1 MPTESE
7 LADKLRAA
15 ETRLF
20 EHYGLTH
27 TERFIEVDGTSI
39 RIVEVPATDPSRTPV
54 LLLHGIA
61 SVTAAA
67 VPLIP
72 AFDGARIVA
81 IDWPGHGLS
90 GPHRFTPRGDLRR
103 FAERFIDA
111 VADTT
116 GLTTFDLVGHSLGGQ
131 FALYY
136 CLTRSERVRRLVL
149 LGAPGAAF
157 AELRP
162 PVSMRLVAF
171 PGVGRRLLSQVV
183 TLAQYKANSAMTLG
197 AGAVDPWPIE
207 LVEVGWYASQ
217 RQAFVDTLPGLFRCI
232 ASVFGVRRSAVIPH
246 DMLATIAL
254 PTLLLWGEHDVFV
267 SPEDARPSWSRMP
280 GAELAEIA
288 DAGHAPWLNDLDASA
303 AAVRRFLG

>member
-7 LADKLRAA
+7 LAASLRAA

-20 EHYGLTH
+20 ERYGLSH
-27 TERFIEVDGTSI
+27 TERFVEVDGTSV
-39 RIVEVPATDPSRTPV
+39 RVVEVPATDPTRTPV

-72 AFDGARIVA
+72 AFDGARIIA

-90 GPHRFTPRGDLRR
+90 GPYRFTPRGDLRD

-111 VADTT
+111 VADDA
-116 GLTTFDLVGHSLGGQ
+116 GLSSFDLVGHSLGGQ

-136 CLTRSERVRRLVL
+136 CLTRSDRVRRLLL

-157 AELRP
+157 RELNP
-162 PVSMRLVAF
+162 PTSMRVVAF
-171 PGVGRRLLSQVV
+171 PGIGRRLLARVV
-183 TLAQYKANSAMTLG
+183 SLEQYRANSAMTLG
-197 AGAVDPWPIE
+197 AGTVDPWPSE

-217 RQAFVDTLPGLFRCI
+217 RHAFVDTLPGLFRCL
-232 ASVFGVRRSAVIPH
+232 ASIFGVRRSAVIPH
-246 DMLATIAL
+246 ETLATITL
-254 PTLLLWGEHDVFV
+254 PTLLVWGTLDVFV

-280 GAELAEIA
+280 GAALADIEG
-288 DAGHAPWLNDLDASA
+288 AGHAPWLNDLEQSA
-303 AAVRRFLG
+303 AAVRRFLA

>member
-1 MPTESE
+1 MPTEPE
-7 LADKLRAA
+7 LAADLRAA

-20 EHYGLTH
+20 EHYGLSH
-27 TERFIEVDGTSI
+27 TERFVDIDGTSV
-39 RIVEVPATDPSRTPV
+39 RVVEVPATDPARTPV

-67 VPLIP
+67 VPLMP

-90 GPHRFTPRGDLRR
+90 GAHHFTPRADLRR

-111 VADTT
+111 VADATA
-116 GLTTFDLVGHSLGGQ
+116 LTEFDLVGHSLGGQ

-136 CLTRSERVRRLVL
+136 CLSRSERVRRLVL

-157 AELRP
+157 RELRP
-162 PVSMRLVAF
+162 PASMRLVAF
-171 PGVGRRLLSQVV
+171 PGVGRRVLSQVV
-183 TLAQYKANSAMTLG
+183 SLAQYRSNSAMTLG
-197 AGAVDPWPIE
+197 AGAVDPWPSE

-217 RQAFVDTLPGLFRCI
+217 REAFVETLPGLFRCI

-246 DMLATIAL
+246 DELAGITL
-254 PTLLLWGEHDVFV
+254 PTLLLWGEFDVFV

-280 GAELAEIA
+280 RAELAEIA
-288 DAGHAPWLNDLDASA
+288 GAGHAPWLNDLDQSA
-303 AAVRRFLG
+303 AAVRRFLA